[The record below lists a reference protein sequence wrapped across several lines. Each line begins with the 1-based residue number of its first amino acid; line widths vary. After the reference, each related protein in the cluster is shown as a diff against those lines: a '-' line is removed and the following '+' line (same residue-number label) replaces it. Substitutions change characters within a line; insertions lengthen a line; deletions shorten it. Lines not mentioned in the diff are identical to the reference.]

1 MTINNKSL
9 KKSALRALI
18 ATVATTSIAMG
29 AVTPMATA
37 QTDAAGAVTC
47 SDADKN
53 YNVTAGTFNWDL
65 RDSWVR
71 YIHGSI
77 ARGHSSATGDI
88 TTNGSDQSSSWTFN
102 STRGTVSGTDQAEF
116 AVDGTLHFQGHQ
128 DKKSGDYI
136 LDNKFSNFVLKA
148 HGTTLELVAD
158 ADAREYVDTH
168 TVGKMNSTKAVTLST
183 WTLTEPFTVSEGT
196 VNFASAGR
204 GQFTEA
210 GQIAFGGFYK
220 DDNIYTSPI
229 SGSFTFAAECPAPA
243 EQPEEPKV
251 EETSKP
257 EDTKTNEPKVEDTSK
272 PEEPKVEEP
281 KVEEPK
287 VEETS
292 TPQDPKVEEPKVEE
306 PKVEETST
314 PQDPKVEEPKV
325 EETKTPA
332 DPKVEDPKVEEP
344 SNPEPPKVEEPK
356 TPEDPKVEEP
366 STPEP
371 PKVEEPKTPAGS
383 GNFFTSLFAKFNGVA
398 GVLVGFLGTLGLI
411 GLITHLLLHTPWLHR

>member
-37 QTDAAGAVTC
+37 QTDAASAATC
-47 SDADKN
+47 SDAGKN

-71 YIHGSI
+71 YIHGPI
-77 ARGHSSATGDI
+77 ARGHSAATGDI

-102 STRGTVSGTDQAEF
+102 STRGTVSGPDQAEF

-251 EETSKP
+251 EEP
-257 EDTKTNEPKVEDTSK
+257 KTEEPKTEETSK
-272 PEEPKVEEP
+272 PEEPK
-281 KVEEPK
+281 
-287 VEETS
+287 T
-292 TPQDPKVEEPKVEE
+292 
-306 PKVEETST
+306 EETST

-356 TPEDPKVEEP
+356 TP
-366 STPEP
+366 
-371 PKVEEPKTPAGS
+371 AGS
-383 GNFFTSLFAKFNGVA
+383 GNFFTSLFAKFHGVA